1 MPGKDKLNGR
11 RDFVVR
17 KTGMGRRKGI
27 NLKRRLLK
35 AIGFLKMSPSDI
47 KQAQHKRYDEKAA
60 AVVRGELGYKP
71 AEKSRYSK
79 SCKLSSKHVVS
90 FPDAAR

>member
-1 MPGKDKLNGR
+1 
-11 RDFVVR
+11 
-17 KTGMGRRKGI
+17 
-27 NLKRRLLK
+27 
-35 AIGFLKMSPSDI
+35 MSPSDI